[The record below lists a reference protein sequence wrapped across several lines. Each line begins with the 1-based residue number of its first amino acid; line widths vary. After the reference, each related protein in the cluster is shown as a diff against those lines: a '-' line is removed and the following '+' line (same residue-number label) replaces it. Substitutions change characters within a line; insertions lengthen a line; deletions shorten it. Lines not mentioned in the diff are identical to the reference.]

1 MLPPRLGTI
10 LAAVLLFLATAE
22 SALPSHPFIQ
32 ELCPTGWARYDG
44 QSDVHLAAQQFSPGF
59 QTEFTIEFWMQLDK
73 DNAANS
79 FVLLSYLVYDEN
91 PSWNEIWS
99 IKKSNGHIAMEWLDG
114 SIPQTVPSL
123 RACGP

>member
-1 MLPPRLGTI
+1 MLPPRLGII

-99 IKKSNGHIAMEWLDG
+99 IKKSNGHIAMEWLG
-114 SIPQTVPSL
+114 QTVPSL

>member
-59 QTEFTIEFWMQLDK
+59 QTEFTIEFWMQLDT
-73 DNAANS
+73 DNAAYS
-79 FVLLSYLVYDEN
+79 FVLLSYLVHEN
-91 PSWNEIWS
+91 SLWNEIWS
-99 IKKSNGHIAMEWLDG
+99 IKKSNGDIAMKWLG
-114 SIPQTVPSL
+114 QTVPSL

>member
-59 QTEFTIEFWMQLDK
+59 QTEFTIEFWMQLK
-73 DNAANS
+73 DNNAAYGSAYS
-79 FVLLSYLVYDEN
+79 FVLLSYLVHEN
-91 PSWNEIWS
+91 SLWNEIWS
-99 IKKSNGHIAMEWLDG
+99 IKKSNGDIAMEWLG
-114 SIPQTVPSL
+114 QTVPSL

>member
-44 QSDVHLAAQQFSPGF
+44 QSDVHLAAQQFSLGF
-59 QTEFTIEFWMQLDK
+59 QTEFTIEFWMQLDT
-73 DNAANS
+73 DNAATS
-79 FVLLSYLVYDEN
+79 FVLLSYLHEN
-91 PSWNEIWS
+91 PLLNEIWS
-99 IKKSNGHIAMEWLDG
+99 IKKSNGHIAMEWLG
-114 SIPQTVPSL
+114 QTVPSL

>member
-1 MLPPRLGTI
+1 MLPPRLGII

-59 QTEFTIEFWMQLDK
+59 QTEFTIEFWMQLDT
-73 DNAANS
+73 DNAAYS
-79 FVLLSYLVYDEN
+79 FVLLSYLVHEN

-99 IKKSNGHIAMEWLDG
+99 IKKSNGDIAMKWLG
-114 SIPQTVPSL
+114 QTVPSL